1 MKNET
6 VKVTINV
13 PKSIDLFVHRMAAL
27 EGSNPKGWYETFVQ
41 KEFDAIRD
49 NDFIFEYFDVARM
62 KRLYEYR
69 ETETV
74 TIVKE

>member
-1 MKNET
+1 
-6 VKVTINV
+6 
-13 PKSIDLFVHRMAAL
+13 MAAL